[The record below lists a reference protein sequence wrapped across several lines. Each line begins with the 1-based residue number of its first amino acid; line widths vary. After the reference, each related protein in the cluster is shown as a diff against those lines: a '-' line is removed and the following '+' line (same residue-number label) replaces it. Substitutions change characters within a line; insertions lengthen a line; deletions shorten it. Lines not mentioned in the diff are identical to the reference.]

1 MQVPA
6 PDSSVLIGPVDPLW
20 LMLACGALVILFV
33 HAAAAKLMDRS
44 LFEQHL
50 AAYGVPDALGPVAAV
65 GLPLLEA
72 LAAAGLVS
80 PWRAEAAA
88 LAAALLALYAGAMA
102 WHRLHGR
109 VLDCGCGGTP
119 LPLSWALVARNAVL
133 IGLCAVSALPVL
145 PREIGLADVATALA
159 GLVLACVLH
168 VALHQL
174 LRLSSARSTAAS
186 IAAPSPFS
194 RSQP

>member
-1 MQVPA
+1 MQANLLV
-6 PDSSVLIGPVDPLW
+6 SIGPVDPLW
-20 LMLACGALVILFV
+20 LMLACGALVILLV
-33 HAAAAKLMDRS
+33 HAAAAKLLDRS

-50 AAYGVPDALGPVAAV
+50 AAYGVGDALLSVAAV

-72 LAAAGLVS
+72 LAAVGLVT

-102 WHRLHGR
+102 WQRLHGR

-133 IGLCAVSALPVL
+133 IGLCAIAALPAL
-145 PREIGLADVATALA
+145 SREIGLADVATTLA
-159 GLVLACVLH
+159 GLALACVLH
-168 VALHQL
+168 TALHQL
-174 LRLSSARSTAAS
+174 LRHAAAAS
-186 IAAPSPFS
+186 AAAQSPLF
-194 RSQP
+194 RSHS

>member
-1 MQVPA
+1 MQALLPL
-6 PDSSVLIGPVDPLW
+6 SIGPIDPLW
-20 LMLACGALVILFV
+20 LMLACGALVILLV
-33 HAAAAKLMDRS
+33 HAAAAKLLDRS

-50 AAYGVPDALGPVAAV
+50 AAYGVADTLLPVAAIGMPV
-65 GLPLLEA
+65 LEA
-72 LAAAGLVS
+72 LAAIGLVT
-80 PWRAEAAA
+80 PWRAEAAV

-133 IGLCAVSALPVL
+133 IGLCAIAALPVL

-159 GLVLACVLH
+159 GLLLACVLYT
-168 VALHQL
+168 ALHQL
-174 LRLSSARSTAAS
+174 LRHAAAVSAAAQSPLFRSHT
-186 IAAPSPFS
+186 
-194 RSQP
+194 

>member
-1 MQVPA
+1 MQALLPL
-6 PDSSVLIGPVDPLW
+6 SIGPIDPLW
-20 LMLACGALVILFV
+20 LMLACGALVIVLV
-33 HAAAAKLMDRS
+33 HAAAAKLLDRS

-50 AAYGVPDALGPVAAV
+50 AAYGVPDALLPVAV
-65 GLPLLEA
+65 IGLPLLEA
-72 LAAAGLVS
+72 LAAAGLVT
-80 PWRAEAAA
+80 PWRAEAAT

-133 IGLCAVSALPVL
+133 IGLCAVAALPAL

-159 GLVLACVLH
+159 GLALATVLYT
-168 VALHQL
+168 ALHQL
-174 LRLSSARSTAAS
+174 LRHAAAVAAS
-186 IAAPSPFS
+186 AQSPLF
-194 RSQP
+194 RSHS

>member
-1 MQVPA
+1 MQAHPLSWIA
-6 PDSSVLIGPVDPLW
+6 PIDPLW

-50 AAYGVPDALGPVAAV
+50 AAYGVPDTLLPAAV
-65 GLPLLEA
+65 IGLPLLEA
-72 LAAAGLVS
+72 LAAAGLVT

-109 VLDCGCGGTP
+109 RLDCGCGGAP

-133 IGLCAVSALPVL
+133 IGLCAVSALPAL
-145 PREIGLADVATALA
+145 SREIGAADVATALA
-159 GLVLACVLH
+159 GLTLACVLH

-174 LRLSSARSTAAS
+174 LRHSAAAAAAAQSPLFRSHS
-186 IAAPSPFS
+186 
-194 RSQP
+194 

>member
-1 MQVPA
+1 MQA
-6 PDSSVLIGPVDPLW
+6 PTLDWPVLIGPIDPLW

-33 HAAAAKLMDRS
+33 HAAAAKLTDRS

-50 AAYGVPDALGPVAAV
+50 AAYGVPDALLPFATI

-72 LAAAGLVS
+72 LAAAGLVT

-133 IGLCAVSALPVL
+133 IGLCGLAALPSL
-145 PREIGLADVATALA
+145 SREIGLADVATALA
-159 GLVLACVLH
+159 GLALACVLH

-174 LRLSSARSTAAS
+174 LRHSAAAAAAAQSPLFRSH
-186 IAAPSPFS
+186 P
-194 RSQP
+194 

>member
-1 MQVPA
+1 MQA
-6 PDSSVLIGPVDPLW
+6 PTLDWPVLIGPIDPLW

-50 AAYGVPDALGPVAAV
+50 AAYGVPDALLPLAAI

-72 LAAAGLVS
+72 LVAVGLVT

-133 IGLCAVSALPVL
+133 IGLCGVAALPSL
-145 PREIGLADVATALA
+145 SREIGLADVATALA
-159 GLVLACVLH
+159 GLALACVLH

-174 LRLSSARSTAAS
+174 LRHSAAAAAAAKSPLFRSH
-186 IAAPSPFS
+186 P
-194 RSQP
+194 

>member
-65 GLPLLEA
+65 GLPLMEA
-72 LAAAGLVS
+72 LVAAGLVS